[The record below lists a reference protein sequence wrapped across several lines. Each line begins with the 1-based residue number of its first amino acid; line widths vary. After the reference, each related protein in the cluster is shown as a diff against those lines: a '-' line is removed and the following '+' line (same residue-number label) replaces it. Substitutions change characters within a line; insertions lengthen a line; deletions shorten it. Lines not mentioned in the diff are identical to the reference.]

1 MLLQNPLDSDSPE
14 PNILIIFDRLDE
26 FASQWK
32 AAAETTKAF
41 MREVDKTVKKQNMQS
56 VSLAF

>member
-1 MLLQNPLDSDSPE
+1 MLLQNQLDPDSPE

-26 FASQWK
+26 FASQGK

-41 MREVDKTVKKQNMQS
+41 MREVDETVKKQNMQS